1 MHELYLFLGGH
12 VGEDP
17 QMEANS
23 KKVEAA
29 AKAALEALCHAKEQL
44 AAPLPY

>member
-17 QMEANS
+17 Q